1 MWPMARRSTEIK
13 VGILILVC
21 MGLLAGFVFILGNFS
36 LSKGM
41 HFYVDFQFVGN
52 LAEGAPV
59 KVSGIKVGKIKEI
72 QFHAGKYDDKL
83 KRRIFVRLK
92 VWVEDRAAKAIRTD
106 SNFYINTQGMLGEQ
120 YLEITPGNLDD
131 KKSRQIRPGEIRVGE
146 EGQEIRFTL
155 VAGLIARRIVCR
167 VRPGE
172 RLEAGDRVGVIRFGS
187 RVDVFLPEGAD
198 PAVVRGQSVLAGET
212 VIARLRAREAP
223 ARQAAHVI
231 TRTGS

>member
-1 MWPMARRSTEIK
+1 MKLAPE
-13 VGILILVC
+13 GIPFVVALALATLAGWLFVHPWLGLAFLTLTLFTVWFFRDPERETPREP
-21 MGLLAGFVFILGNFS
+21 GLLISPADGKVLLTGPDRVSVFMNVFNVHVCRTPIGGEVLEVNHTPG
-36 LSKGM
+36 
-41 HFYVDFQFVGN
+41 DF
-52 LAEGAPV
+52 
-59 KVSGIKVGKIKEI
+59 
-72 QFHAGKYDDKL
+72 
-83 KRRIFVRLK
+83 
-92 VWVEDRAAKAIRTD
+92 RAAYRDDASERNERT
-106 SNFYINTQGMLGEQ
+106 
-120 YLEITPGNLDD
+120 
-131 KKSRQIRPGEIRVGE
+131 EIRVGE